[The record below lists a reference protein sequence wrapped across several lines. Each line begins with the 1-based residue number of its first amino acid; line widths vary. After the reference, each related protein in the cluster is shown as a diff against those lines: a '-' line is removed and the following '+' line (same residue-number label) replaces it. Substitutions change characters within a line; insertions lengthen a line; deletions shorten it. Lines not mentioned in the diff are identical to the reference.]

1 MSPSCTVGSAFS
13 IPVSLSVF
21 VSGGTASTVTVTVSA
36 VYTGVSGAKLTV
48 SSSANVSNV
57 VMVTVGG
64 DRESSMTLTV
74 TVSTVTMT
82 AEVEDTEMSGVKV
95 SWYFPAASVTSSSAT
110 EGRVEENRA
119 EWGRM
124 GSDELI

>member
-1 MSPSCTVGSAFS
+1 MSPSCKVGSAFS

-21 VSGGTASTVTVTVSA
+21 VSGVTASTVTVTVSA

-82 AEVEDTEMSGVKV
+82 AGLLGNNDCSL
-95 SWYFPAASVTSSSAT
+95 F
-110 EGRVEENRA
+110 
-119 EWGRM
+119 
-124 GSDELI
+124 